1 MTPISALG
9 LVRATVAIL
18 GGLASIAASLLLGAI
33 TLASL
38 WPLPGVIAA
47 LVGLAAPLLPL
58 ALAGL
63 LAFGNPVH
71 AGPLALLAPRPPH
84 LGWGGFMVR
93 RTNTTL
99 QWALLTTLAFWPEC
113 AMGPWLPL
121 AGGVWLISVPVALIQ
136 ALRHPLVAGK
146 TP

>member
-1 MTPISALG
+1 MTPISTLG
-9 LVRATVAIL
+9 PIRATVAIL
-18 GGLASIAASLLLGAI
+18 GGLASIAASLLLGAL

-38 WPLPGVIAA
+38 WPLPALIAA
-47 LVGLAAPLLPL
+47 LVGLAALLLPL

-63 LAFGNPVH
+63 LAFGNPLH

-84 LGWGGFMVR
+84 LGWGGFLIR

-99 QWALLTTLAFWPEC
+99 QWALLTTLAFWPGF
-113 AMGPWLPL
+113 AMGPWLPI
-121 AGGVWLISVPVALIQ
+121 AGGVWLISVPVALLQ
-136 ALRHPLVAGK
+136 AFRHPLVARK